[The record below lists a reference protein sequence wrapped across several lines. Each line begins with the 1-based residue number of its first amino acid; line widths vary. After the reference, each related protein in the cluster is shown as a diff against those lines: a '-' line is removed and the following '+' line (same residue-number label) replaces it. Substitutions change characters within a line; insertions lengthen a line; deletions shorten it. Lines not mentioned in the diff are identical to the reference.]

1 MDVRLPRR
9 ALLLASSAL
18 LLLLVLPVAAL
29 LVGSLRPEPV
39 LSLGADVVLDALRL
53 SLATSAAALALTL
66 LLGTPVAYLL
76 ARYDFRGRRL
86 LEAVIDLPL
95 VLPPV
100 VAGVMLLLVFG
111 RRGLLGAPL
120 AELGVRVAFTSAAVI
135 LAQLFVAAP
144 LYVRSAKAGFRR
156 GAASLER
163 AALTLHASRWR
174 VFVRVTLPLAAPGLI
189 EGAVLAWTRA
199 LGEFGATIVV
209 AGSLQGVTQ
218 TMPLA
223 IYATLERDLD
233 AALAMSALL
242 AIVAF
247 GLLLAFRTRSDAPEG

>member
-1 MDVRLPRR
+1 MDARIPARILLP
-9 ALLLASSAL
+9 ASAVL
-18 LLLLVLPVAAL
+18 LLLLVLPGAVL
-29 LVGSLRPEPV
+29 LVRSLRPE
-39 LSLGADVVLDALRL
+39 LIASLGADVVVDALRL
-53 SLATSAAALALTL
+53 SLTTSAISLGLTWL
-66 LLGTPVAYLL
+66 FGTPVAYLL
-76 ARYDFRGRRL
+76 ARYRFRGRRV
-86 LEAVIDLPL
+86 LEALLDLPL

-120 AELGVRVAFTSAAVI
+120 SELGVRVAFTTTAVV
-135 LAQLFVAAP
+135 LAQVFVSAP
-144 LYVRSAKAGFRR
+144 LYVRSVKAGFER
-156 GAASLER
+156 GIVPLER

-174 VFVRVTLPLAAPGLI
+174 VFGRVTLPLAAPALL
-189 EGAVLAWTRA
+189 EGTVLAWTRA

-233 AALAMSALL
+233 AALAMSAVL
-242 AIVAF
+242 AAVAF
-247 GLLLAFRTRSDAPEG
+247 LLLLAFRGDREPPA